1 MVDVKQGGTPV
12 ALPHSARGF
21 EGDDFAI
28 EFMADKIVFMAKS
41 RGEHY
46 TLHFGPVTGVMDL
59 HRTWVGNGGTPCHE
73 TLFAIRHA
81 DLAALLYDLAPAAMG
96 MTRLIRRLRV
106 GWMHRRGIGIVHGL
120 EPITDEQIAAITTK
134 RPGRKRLM
142 LVEEKFTANIQRP
155 EYLDDVWDFPDGPFS
170 LFDQR
175 GRVGVGFKTT
185 DRFGQA
191 RLHWVKLRDLHRFSR
206 AMVQSLCAAAARY
219 ALRREQYAE
228 YDLGSR

>member
-1 MVDVKQGGTPV
+1 VQLFRSGILRRPIGRLADLMSAIPAGPSVKTEDWEPLG
-12 ALPHSARGF
+12 
-21 EGDDFAI
+21 EGPGAAI
-28 EFMADKIVFMAKS
+28 VIEPAMPAS
-41 RGEHY
+41 RAS
-46 TLHFGPVTGVMDL
+46 
-59 HRTWVGNGGTPCHE
+59 CHE

-81 DLAALLYDLAPAAMG
+81 DMAALLYELAPAAIG

-106 GWMHRRGIGIVHGL
+106 GWMHRHGIGIVRGL
-120 EPITDEQIAAITTK
+120 EPTTDEEIAAITTK

-142 LVEEKFTANIQRP
+142 LVAERFTANIRRP

-170 LFDQR
+170 LFGQR

-191 RLHWVKLRDLHRFSR
+191 RLHWVKLRDFHRFSR
-206 AMVQSLCAAAARY
+206 GMVQHLCDAAARY
-219 ALRREQYAE
+219 ALRPEQYAE